1 MMGAL
6 CRNIVVANAVGL
18 MFMLG
23 VFLAS
28 FVDSPHNC
36 ACFGGTSRLGV
47 LHMQCSALRKC
58 RRPTHEQSG
67 EVTEPMS
74 CTQ

>member
-28 FVDSPHNC
+28 SLDSLHIS
-36 ACFGGTSRLGV
+36 ACLRAQEVASV
-47 LHMQCSALRKC
+47 LF
-58 RRPTHEQSG
+58 T
-67 EVTEPMS
+67 
-74 CTQ
+74 